1 MKKIILLGYM
11 GSGKTTI
18 AKTLANKL
26 QIPFIDLDEYL
37 EKQLEDSIANIF
49 KSKGEI
55 FFRKKEHEYFKQLIS
70 SSDSFI
76 LSLGGGTPCY
86 ANNHLFLNQENI
98 RSFYLKASIDTLVHR
113 LQFEVSKRPI
123 LAQNKE
129 EPLDTF
135 IAKQLFDRSYYY
147 YQATNVVNVDNKTP
161 EEISK
166 EIMNQLA

>member
-11 GSGKTTI
+11 GSGKSTI
-18 AKTLANKL
+18 AQTLANEL
-26 QIPFIDLDEYL
+26 QIPFIDLDEYI
-37 EKQLEDSIANIF
+37 EKELEDSIPNIF

-55 FFRKKEHEYFKQLIS
+55 FFRKKEHEYFKQLMS
-70 SSDSFI
+70 SSDNFI

-86 ANNHLFLNQENI
+86 ANNHLFLQQENTC
-98 RSFYLKASIDTLVHR
+98 SFYLKASIDTLVHR

-123 LAQNKE
+123 LAQNTE

-147 YQATNVVNVDNKTP
+147 YQATNVVTVDNKTP
-161 EEISK
+161 EEITK
-166 EIMNQLA
+166 EILNQLT